1 MAGAAVEHLTEAAR
15 EQLRAWWAGLRSPL
29 DARAWLQVGVVALV
43 GGVAGVLIVPGKT
56 AEALDSVRS
65 ATPTITVA
73 GEPLRGDAST
83 WTDQASAIV
92 GRYLGGEIAWKL
104 PAIAGAAAP
113 HKISRSALGARL
125 DTSRLAALVAEASD
139 PHSALRR
146 AHLQND
152 PANKTAIALPL
163 PVTVDADA
171 ALNAL
176 LDVKDDLDEAPHD
189 ATIDPDAKTTRPETS
204 GRRVDVYATLA
215 SLDDAFVKGDTEVPL
230 AVEVVPAGR
239 TKEQLGTIDTG
250 EILGWFET
258 KYARDQKHEARTY
271 NLKLA
276 ASKLNGAVIMP
287 GETFDLN
294 ATVGPRNEANGY
306 KVAPVIASGELVD
319 GVGGGTCQIAGT
331 LHGAALFAGLDIVE
345 RHPHTRPSFYIK
357 MGLDAAVAYPTVT
370 LKLRNPFDFPVVLHE
385 TLKDG
390 IVRAEILGKRR
401 SRDVTFVRKIA
412 DVVPFEE
419 KEVDDPK
426 IPSGQRALFQR
437 GIPGFKIVRY
447 RIVREGAQAV
457 RERSQDVYPSTTQI
471 WHRGSGAP
479 DPSFKAHDD
488 EHPEYVA
495 DEYLAVT
502 QGADIHSRHAT
513 VDDEPGGGMI
523 ESRVAGRYGTHGWTE
538 REGFA
543 RGTSASSG
551 GSGGGAAV
559 ASSDKPKSS
568 SKRARARE

>member
-1 MAGAAVEHLTEAAR
+1 VKVQQIVDAAR
-15 EQLRAWWAGLRSPL
+15 TQIDGWWTSLRAPL
-29 DARAWLQVGVVALV
+29 DGRAWLQVGAVAVV
-43 GGVAGVLIVPGKT
+43 GGVAGVLIVPGET
-56 AEALDSVRS
+56 AQALDGVRN
-65 ATPTITVA
+65 AAPTITVA
-73 GEPLRGDAST
+73 GEPLHGDPSGWEDEASG
-83 WTDQASAIV
+83 IV
-92 GRYLGGEIAWKL
+92 ERYLGGEIAWKP
-104 PAIAGAAAP
+104 PAVPGAAPAAGTP
-113 HKISRSALGARL
+113 HKVSRSALGARL
-125 DTSRLAALVAEASD
+125 DSSRLAALVAEASD

-152 PANKTAIALPL
+152 PANKTPIALPL
-163 PVTVDADA
+163 PVTVDPDA

-176 LDVKDDLDEAPHD
+176 LEVKDDLDEAPHD
-189 ATIDPDAKTTRPETS
+189 ATIDPDAKVTRPETS

-215 SLDDAFVKGDTEVPL
+215 ALDEALVKGDGEVPL
-230 AVEVVPAGR
+230 AVEVVPAAR
-239 TKEQLGTIDTG
+239 TKEQLGSIDTG

-258 KYARDQKHEARTY
+258 KYNRDQKHENRSF

-276 ASKLNGAVIMP
+276 ASKLNGTVILP

-306 KVAPVIASGELVD
+306 KMAPEIASGELVD

-331 LHGAALFAGLDIVE
+331 LHGAAVFAGLDIVE

-385 TLKDG
+385 TVKDG
-390 IVRAEILGKRR
+390 MVRAEILGKRR

-426 IPSGQRALFQR
+426 IPSGQRALAQR

-447 RIVREGAQAV
+447 RIVREGAQAI
-457 RERSQDVYPSTTQI
+457 RERSQDVYPSTMQI
-471 WHRGSGAP
+471 WHRGSGP
-479 DPSFKAHDD
+479 SDPSYRSHDD

-513 VDDEPGGGMI
+513 VEDEPGGGMI
-523 ESRVAGRYGTHGWTE
+523 ESRVAGRYGTHGWME

-543 RGTSASSG
+543 RGSSASAQSSSG
-551 GSGGGAAV
+551 TSGA
-559 ASSDKPKSS
+559 DRPKSS
-568 SKRARARE
+568 SRRARHRD